1 MKGTFDHLPLRAR
14 RTSGPRGSSASL
26 LLCDERGGEHLGV
39 PVLGIDLGRDPELR
53 PAQWGQQRCAG
64 GRRAFKKHERS
75 PSSWYRKAS
84 SAEKSECVRFTLF
97 RINDS
102 IEGRSSSD
110 IARREPHKV
119 VVVVGR
125 VLSGRPHESPSIRT

>member
-1 MKGTFDHLPLRAR
+1 MV
-14 RTSGPRGSSASL
+14 
-26 LLCDERGGEHLGV
+26 GV
-39 PVLGIDLGRDPELR
+39 
-53 PAQWGQQRCAG
+53 
-64 GRRAFKKHERS
+64 KTHERS
-75 PSSWYRKAS
+75 PSSWYLNAS

-125 VLSGRPHESPSIRT
+125 VLSSRPHESPSIRT